1 MLKHATKSYTN
12 TLATIYKH
20 PSAMKK
26 LLLCAL
32 TILAFSCS
40 SSDEAEILENQD
52 TLDSY
57 LLYYMNYPKETN
69 PVDLTKLVTIT
80 KNNEG
85 IITERIGGVYDAN
98 LDPAVG
104 FKYFFSEKIY
114 DELTYQDNTI
124 IIEKKSMDSDLVI
137 PTCKRT
143 LIFDENQKIIQKTI
157 ETSAPDKTDTIDF
170 QYNVNGKISKI
181 LYKGPNIPKETSFYF
196 NNNENLDSIVTIEY
210 ELESDKTIK
219 TLERFENYDSAENP
233 IKELFIFEELFYRSL
248 SRNNYSLHWF
258 EVFITTPSSSSFSST
273 YREWDLKYDANGKV
287 IFDE

>member
-1 MLKHATKSYTN
+1 
-12 TLATIYKH
+12 
-20 PSAMKK
+20 MKK
-26 LLLCAL
+26 ILLCSL

-57 LLYYMNYPKETN
+57 LLYYMNYPKEINLT
-69 PVDLTKLVTIT
+69 DLTKLVTIT

-85 IITERIGGVYDAN
+85 VITERIGGVYDAN
-98 LDPAVG
+98 LDPSVG

-114 DELTYQDNTI
+114 DELTYKNNTI

-137 PTCKRT
+137 PTYKRT

-157 ETSAPDKTDTIDF
+157 ETSAPEKTDTIDF

-181 LYKGPNIPKETSFYF
+181 LSKGPNIPKETSFYF
-196 NNNENLDSIVTIEY
+196 NNNENLDSIVTIKY

-233 IKELFIFEELFYRSL
+233 IKEFFLFEELFYRSL

-258 EVFITTPSSSSFSST
+258 EVFITTPSSSGFSST